1 MHAVEDMA
9 TENRAVETLLTGP
22 QFDFLVIAAQVLL
35 WGMHRGTVDSHLG
48 VWMLSRI
55 FTMRAQNEEAVMAA
69 RFGKEWA
76 NLLKTPIPP
85 GRPSSSFPYLASQFE
100 IPPRGIPVYKSF
112 ASTPISQ
119 YSLQNTATTI
129 RTLLLEWIAG
139 LDSHPSIQE
148 LNRDLGTL
156 WRFRGE
162 RNLYNSRATIV
173 REFKRLVMEREMAEE
188 AIVSLQTALG
198 KNAFLT
204 LSKRIGQENK
214 ALGRAGCRPVVRE
227 KSTSMMRDTP
237 EEPHDEDEFV
247 VVDDEKENVLNGW
260 RGVKEEEEEE
270 EERHISVGRPRDV
283 REGRDERSK
292 SKKRQLGSPQ
302 VKKVK
307 FDSRVKVEKNHDR
320 VKLEDEDSP

>member
-1 MHAVEDMA
+1 
-9 TENRAVETLLTGP
+9 
-22 QFDFLVIAAQVLL
+22 
-35 WGMHRGTVDSHLG
+35 
-48 VWMLSRI
+48 
-55 FTMRAQNEEAVMAA
+55 MRAQNEEAVMAA
-69 RFGKEWA
+69 RFGKEWGER
-76 NLLKTPIPP
+76 PILP

-100 IPPRGIPVYKSF
+100 IPPQGIPVYKSF

-188 AIVSLQTALG
+188 EAIVSLQTALG

-204 LSKRIGQENK
+204 FRMQTCCS
-214 ALGRAGCRPVVRE
+214 
-227 KSTSMMRDTP
+227 
-237 EEPHDEDEFV
+237 
-247 VVDDEKENVLNGW
+247 
-260 RGVKEEEEEE
+260 
-270 EERHISVGRPRDV
+270 
-283 REGRDERSK
+283 
-292 SKKRQLGSPQ
+292 
-302 VKKVK
+302 
-307 FDSRVKVEKNHDR
+307 
-320 VKLEDEDSP
+320 